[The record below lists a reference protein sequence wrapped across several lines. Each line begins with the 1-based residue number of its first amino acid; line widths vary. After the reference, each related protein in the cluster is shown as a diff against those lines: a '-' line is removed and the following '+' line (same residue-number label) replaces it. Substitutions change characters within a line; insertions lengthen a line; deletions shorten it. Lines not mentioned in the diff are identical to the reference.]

1 MSSFRLPWAYAQK
14 IVWRITGQLLAY
26 IPLLISRN
34 SCPEID
40 LKCCR
45 HFFILMTLLNKFP
58 IGKKDMIP
66 YLKLKASLTYVIAI
80 DEKNGKI

>member
-1 MSSFRLPWAYAQK
+1 
-14 IVWRITGQLLAY
+14 
-26 IPLLISRN
+26 
-34 SCPEID
+34 
-40 LKCCR
+40 
-45 HFFILMTLLNKFP
+45 MTLLNKSP